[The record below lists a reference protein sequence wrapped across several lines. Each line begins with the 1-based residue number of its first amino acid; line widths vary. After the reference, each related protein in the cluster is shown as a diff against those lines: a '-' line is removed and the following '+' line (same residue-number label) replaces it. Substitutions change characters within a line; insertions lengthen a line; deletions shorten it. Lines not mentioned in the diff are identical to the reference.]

1 MKSLETVCLLF
12 AMAGLAAA
20 QQYTISTI
28 AGVPEVPGLY
38 PTYNNPVAVPGQT
51 LPPPTPVPAIGPTDG
66 GQLYQ
71 PSAIVVDSAGN
82 FYIANAYTYVVNMVT
97 AGTGY
102 ITIIT
107 GTGSRGSSGDNAAAN
122 LATITNVGGI
132 AVDKNGNVYISDTGT
147 CRIRRI
153 DNPITTAVPYIT
165 TIAGNLSSNTSPF
178 CGANSG
184 TPFIDPGALA
194 FDSAG
199 NLYVADPGAYV
210 VYKIT
215 NSGTGTMSTFAGT
228 GAYGYSG
235 DGGAASKA
243 MLAAP
248 VSLSFDAAG
257 NLYIGD
263 EGNSNI
269 RRIDTSGNITT
280 VATGISPKGMAVDPT
295 GTFFYVVDGVTSVVR
310 KVLPGGAVV
319 TIAGNGQPGYSGDG
333 AFNGTNYTGGPSSL
347 AQVDQPAGLTL
358 GPDGSI
364 YLADSGNDIIRHLV
378 LVPSSLG
385 FQDAASEVPGSNLQ
399 AGSISPGE
407 VLLLFG
413 SALGPSTL
421 TQFTLT
427 NGAFPTQIAGTSVT
441 FNGTPAP
448 LIYTSSGLVA
458 VIAPYEIASSATAS
472 CVFPNT
478 APAAVPCANIVL
490 TYQPAGTSASAQ
502 FTLSVPIAAT
512 TPALFTANETG
523 IGQAAALNANLSV
536 NSAAN
541 PAHLG
546 SDIVLY
552 ATGAGYTTSPVDG
565 QPAPTTCGIA
575 CLPVPQGTVTVK
587 IGNQTVIPAYAGGAP
602 SLVAGVMQVNA
613 QIPATLIPGS
623 VLVQVLVNGYPSQPG
638 VTIAVTQ

>member
-1 MKSLETVCLLF
+1 MKSFQTVCLLF

-20 QQYTISTI
+20 QQYTISTV
-28 AGVPEVPGLY
+28 AGVPGVAGLY
-38 PTYNNPVAVPGQT
+38 PTYNNPVIVPGQT
-51 LPPPTPVPAIGPTDG
+51 LPPATPVPAIGPTNG

-71 PSAIVVDSAGN
+71 PSALAVDSKGN
-82 FYIANAYTYVVNMVT
+82 IFIANAYTYVVNMVT
-97 AGTGY
+97 ASTGY
-102 ITIIT
+102 ITILA
-107 GTGSRGSSGDNAAAN
+107 GTGSQGTSGDNAAAT
-122 LATITNVGGI
+122 AAPITNVGGI
-132 AVDKNGNVYISDTGT
+132 AIDKNGNVYISDTGS

-153 DNPITTAVPYIT
+153 DNPITTTTPFIT
-165 TIAGNLSSNTSPF
+165 TIAGNLSSNTAPF
-178 CGANSG
+178 CGAKSG
-184 TPFIDPGALA
+184 SPFATPGALA

-215 NSGTGTMSTFAGT
+215 NSGTGTISTFAGS

-243 MLAAP
+243 TLAAP

-263 EGNSNI
+263 EGNSSI
-269 RRIDTSGNITT
+269 RKVDSSGNIST
-280 VATGISPKGMAVDPT
+280 VATGIAPKGMAVDPT
-295 GTFFYVVDGVTSVVR
+295 GTNFYVVDGATSAVR

-333 AFNGTNYTGGPSSL
+333 AFNGTNYTGGPGSL
-347 AQVDQPAGLTL
+347 AQVNQPGGLAL
-358 GPDGSI
+358 GPDGTI

-378 LVPSSLG
+378 PVPSSLG
-385 FQDAASEVPGSNLQ
+385 FQDAASEVPGSFLQ

-413 SALGPSTL
+413 SGLGPSTL

-427 NGAFPTQIAGTSVT
+427 NGAFPTQIAGTSAT
-441 FNGTPAP
+441 FNGVPAP

-458 VIAPYEIASSATAS
+458 VVAPYEIASSATAT

-490 TYQPAGTSASAQ
+490 TYQPTGTNATAQ
-502 FTLSVPIAAT
+502 FTLSLPVAAT
-512 TPALFTANETG
+512 TPALFTANQTG
-523 IGQAAALNANLSV
+523 TGQAAALNQNLSV

-546 SDIVLY
+546 SAIVLY
-552 ATGAGYTTSPVDG
+552 ATGAGYTSAPVDG
-565 QPAPTTCGIA
+565 QPASITCGTA

-587 IGNQTVIPAYAGGAP
+587 IGNQTVTPSYAGGAP